1 MYDEIVIGE
10 RDELGSH
17 TFTAE
22 AIIAF
27 ARKYDPQPFH
37 IDAEAAQRSHFG
49 GLIASG
55 WHTGGVW
62 MRLRVERWKAINAER
77 AARGLPP
84 HRNGPSPGFTN
95 LAWLKPVYAG
105 DTITYATEVKTKRLL
120 ATRPGWGIVI
130 SHNTGVNQHGD
141 LVFAFDGTVLLPR

>member
-1 MYDEIVIGE
+1 MYDDIVIGE
-10 RDELGSH
+10 REELGSH

-37 IDAEAAQRSHFG
+37 IDEAAARRSHFG

-62 MRLRVERWKAINAER
+62 MRLRVERWKAIAAER
-77 AARGLPP
+77 AAQGLAPQQ
-84 HRNGPSPGFTN
+84 NGPSGGFSN
-95 LAWLKPVYAG
+95 LAWSKPVYAG
-105 DTITYATEVKTKRLL
+105 DTVTYASEFTTKRLL
-120 ATRPGWGIVI
+120 TSRPGWGIVL
-130 SHNTGVNQHGD
+130 SRNTGVNQHGD
-141 LVFAFDGTVLLPR
+141 LVFAFDGSVFLPR